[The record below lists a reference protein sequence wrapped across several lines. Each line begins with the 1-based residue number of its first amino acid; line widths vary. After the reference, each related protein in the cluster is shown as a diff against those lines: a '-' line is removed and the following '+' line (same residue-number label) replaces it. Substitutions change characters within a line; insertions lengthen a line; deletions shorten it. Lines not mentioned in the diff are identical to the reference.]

1 MSKFDELKKIY
12 DNYLMGENPDSMN
25 ILSFISEFDDTFKIN
40 LLDYE
45 IEKIT
50 SIEYLTKLLEDK
62 NGN

>member
-25 ILSFISEFDDTFKIN
+25 ILSFIAEFDDTFKIN